1 MSHHR
6 SFGRMLAW
14 AYAMDGGRQVI
25 TSVMMLVLA
34 VILGPEA
41 YGLIAMAL
49 VYILFLE
56 LLLKQ
61 GMAAAVVQRQ
71 DLRGV
76 HLDSAFWM
84 VMAMS
89 VVLSIASVSLS
100 GWWATVNR
108 TPELRPIIVA
118 LSTTVPLQGLVV
130 VQEAILRRNFRFRS
144 LALRSNLSAL
154 LGGALGISLALAGF
168 GVWSLVAQQIGTA
181 LIAVVVLWAVSDW
194 RPRLRF
200 STTAAR
206 QLLGFSTGSLL
217 GSLGAFVNNKVDAL
231 LIGLLFGPLAVGLYR
246 LTTRVVELVIG
257 VTIRALMS
265 VSLPELSRE
274 QTDPERFK
282 QSLLRL
288 LSVSAILSIPA
299 LGVLVGS
306 SDAVLGAIGRD
317 WAPAA
322 GALRLLAAAGAAH
335 ALFVIVSPMLQALGR
350 PYAQA
355 VFAWASGLLSGCGF
369 LVAGLLVRDSPLGV
383 QLNGLALS
391 RFLLYGLLLSTA
403 GVIVLRKV
411 AGVRLSEL
419 ATVVGPA
426 LAAAAAAAAS
436 GNAAWTLL
444 GLRDLSTIPALLLTS
459 GGAGATALA
468 VLTAADVRFRQ
479 FVVATCHR
487 ARSMSRSFWR
497 EGRVTGSNPTDG
509 LGAESSSAD
518 GAVER
523 AAGDGDRDG
532 RARRRVG
539 TPRYRGTR
547 FASKMTAERTSL
559 VTGTEAHPYASVSS
573 GHGSITCDSAPSSD
587 SGPGC

>member
-6 SFGRMLAW
+6 SFGWMLAW
-14 AYAMDGGRQVI
+14 SYAMDGGRQVI

-34 VILGPEA
+34 VILGPET

-61 GMAAAVVQRQ
+61 GMGAAVIQRQ
-71 DLRGV
+71 DLQRV

-84 VMAMS
+84 VMAMT
-89 VVLSIASVSLS
+89 VVLSIVSVSLS

-108 TPELRPIIVA
+108 TPELRPIIIA
-118 LSTTVPLQGLVV
+118 LSTMVPLQGLVV
-130 VQEAILRRNFRFRS
+130 VQEAVLRREFRFRS

-154 LGGALGISLALAGF
+154 LGGALGICLALAGF

-200 STTAAR
+200 STTAAQ

-217 GSLGAFVNNKVDAL
+217 GSLGAFFNNKVDAL

-246 LTTRVVELVIG
+246 LSTRVVELVIG
-257 VTIRALMS
+257 VTVRALMS

-274 QTDPERFK
+274 QADPDRFK

-306 SDAVLGAIGRD
+306 SDAVLGVIGRD

-335 ALFVIVSPMLQALGR
+335 ALFVILSPMLQALGR

-383 QLNGLALS
+383 QLNGLAFS
-391 RFLLYGLLLSTA
+391 RLLLYGLLLTTT

-411 AGVRLSEL
+411 AGVRLPEL
-419 ATVVGPA
+419 ATVVGPP

-436 GNAAWTLL
+436 GTAAWTLL

-459 GGAGATALA
+459 GGAGAIAL
-468 VLTAADVRFRQ
+468 VGLTAADARFRR
-479 FVVATCHR
+479 FLVAACHR
-487 ARSMSRSFWR
+487 ARCMCRSLWR
-497 EGRVTGSNPTDG
+497 ERLVTDSIPTEG
-509 LGAESSSAD
+509 LAAESPSAN
-518 GAVER
+518 
-523 AAGDGDRDG
+523 GDDPDITAIACRNRREQRDI
-532 RARRRVG
+532 
-539 TPRYRGTR
+539 
-547 FASKMTAERTSL
+547 L
-559 VTGTEAHPYASVSS
+559 
-573 GHGSITCDSAPSSD
+573 
-587 SGPGC
+587 